1 MNTETDAVIDVEI
14 EDTVTPEDTPQD
26 APRAR
31 KLTRMQ
37 RIVVGVTIAPM
48 VAVGV
53 AGGIGTYSN
62 ISGKYGSG
70 TAVGALAAGEGA
82 TAVAA
87 LVLLVTTLL
96 GQSAPAL
103 VRVALWA
110 LPAAAAVMGATAG
123 HGTGEIVVYS
133 LTPMAI
139 TASAEGIAFLS
150 RRVVVYGAG
159 RDIEAEARAAGI
171 VRALAYHHARAAA
184 HPEEKARKRSVKK
197 SWKLAAKVGRGDTR
211 LGTELLDV
219 QLARITGGA
228 DAALAGMF
236 QPGMT
241 ATVAPALSA
250 ASADIR
256 PALPPVSTDDATNS
270 RAHESTI
277 RPDANGY
284 PVDMGSDQAEESE
297 SVRPDLKILQGEKK
311 AKPSIAA
318 DVRDMVRGGIDDVRL
333 VAEALAT
340 RHGREADDPT
350 FKGTVA
356 RSFRAAKA
364 ASAPVPVDT
373 APDEPSPYL

>member
-1 MNTETDAVIDVEI
+1 MDSETIEITETETAAE
-14 EDTVTPEDTPQD
+14 D
-26 APRAR
+26 APRTR

-37 RIVVGVTIAPM
+37 KTVLVTAIIPM

-53 AGGIGTYSN
+53 AGGIGTYTN
-62 ISGKYGSG
+62 ISGKYGEG

-82 TAVAA
+82 TAVLA

-103 VRVALWA
+103 VRAALWA
-110 LPAAAAVMGATAG
+110 LPAAAAAMGATAA
-123 HGTGEIVVYS
+123 TGIGQALVYG

-150 RRVVVYGAG
+150 RRVVIHQEG
-159 RDIEAEARAAGI
+159 RDIEAEARAAAI
-171 VRALAYHHARAAA
+171 VRDLAYHHARAAA
-184 HPEEKARKRSVKK
+184 HPEKSVRERSVKK
-197 SWKLAAKVGRGDTR
+197 SWKLAAKVGSGDVR

-250 ASADIR
+250 ASADTR
-256 PALPPVSTDDATNS
+256 PALPPVSAGDATNPQ
-270 RAHESTI
+270 AHESTI

-284 PVDMGSDQAEESE
+284 PAVTGPDQAEDPE
-297 SVRPDLKILQGEKK
+297 SVRPDLKILQGEKR
-311 AKPSIAA
+311 AKSSIAS

-340 RHGREADDPT
+340 RHGREANDPT
-350 FKGTVA
+350 FKSTIT

-364 ASAPVPVDT
+364 DCAPVVVEPG
-373 APDEPSPYL
+373 PDKPSPYL